1 VYREL
6 RVVWDNP
13 GVVEYT
19 LDDGRRLDIVATE
32 STIRAT
38 LWLPGMRIAALC
50 AYPLNNALGL
60 LLEMPVTLNATLHSV
75 TVGKIRV
82 IVTRSE
88 LYIVRVDTVETILAN
103 APIDEHLTTPA
114 GEVPGA

>member
-13 GVVEYT
+13 GVVEFT
-19 LDDGRRLDIVATE
+19 LDDGRRLDIVATD

-50 AYPLNNALGL
+50 AYPLENALASL
-60 LLEMPVTLNATLHSV
+60 LGTPVTVHAGTQSV

-82 IVTRSE
+82 LVTRTE
-88 LYIVRVDTVETILAN
+88 LYLVRIDTVESILAN
-103 APIDEHLTTPA
+103 APIDEKAYVGGA
-114 GEVPGA
+114 G

>member
-6 RVVWDNP
+6 RIVWDNP
-13 GVVEYT
+13 GVVEFT
-19 LDDGRRLDIVATE
+19 LDDGRRLDIVATD

-50 AYPLNNALGL
+50 AYPLENALASLLGL
-60 LLEMPVTLNATLHSV
+60 PVTLTATMHSV

-82 IVTRSE
+82 LVTRSE
-88 LYIVRVDTVETILAN
+88 LYIVRVDTVETILAK

-114 GEVPGA
+114 GEVPGD